1 MLSLTANISNACVPF
16 KDLIGKAIK
25 IGLFSSL
32 EIERFL
38 ASQVPTDKTDA
49 ALAEALVNAHLLTPF
64 QIDCLLRS
72 RTRGLCVDR
81 YKILFGI
88 CSGGMGEIYAARLQG
103 SSDLFAVK
111 SLRSELRK
119 KPRSVLRF
127 ELEAFALAS
136 LSSNNILR
144 YVDSGWAGEKKRSF
158 PYLVT
163 ELVQGPN
170 LHELIVARGG
180 LPWQQAC
187 DIVCQIADGLTVAHS
202 AGFIHRDVKPSNV
215 VIARTGVAKL
225 IDFGLALYQGSLNR
239 FQALSQPNRRK
250 SIGTPRFSA
259 PEQFVD
265 ANLVGPQAD
274 IFALGATLLF
284 ALTGKALPIDL
295 PASPSDA
302 AISLLDAF
310 RLDVPES
317 VRGTL
322 HRMLARSAADRFGC
336 AQECVAELRQSSIR
350 FSVEFDFETLVRSR
364 SNSREKTRQK
374 SCSGVPSPSSATQY
388 QPDDLECASTKYDSD
403 VLATATIQDTST
415 CQLNPS
421 WESNQL
427 ALRAEL
433 KLLQEKLALAN
444 SQLTDSELQQAG
456 RVQDLEL
463 ELTESKSQLRE
474 SLSRSQR
481 LEVEGRRKD
490 ESLEIATSELRRL
503 NQQLTLETQ
512 KLDAHKASV
521 TRLAQHSEEM
531 HRELAALYINRKEVR
546 EALISIA
553 AQLLESE
560 TAKNSLEI
568 KLADSQL
575 LADLHSK
582 AIRKLNGQLGRAE
595 YALIRKVDEVE
606 ALKRQL
612 ALLQA
617 QSTIHEA
624 ALQVTVERLRT
635 EVSSK
640 LEIEAREARAQAR
653 EQQRFNVWSD
663 AFEAQMSE
671 TADLQVA
678 NIDAELL
685 HALSIGGRETSMPTV
700 PPAL

>member
-1 MLSLTANISNACVPF
+1 MTATISNASVPF
-16 KDLIGKAIK
+16 RELIVKAIK
-25 IGLFSSL
+25 IGLVSSL

-38 ASQVPTDKTDA
+38 ASQVPTGKTDRALAA
-49 ALAEALVNAHLLTPF
+49 ALVDAQLLTPF

-88 CSGGMGEIYAARLQG
+88 CSGGMGEIYAARLHG
-103 SSDLFAVK
+103 SNDLFAVK

-127 ELEAFALAS
+127 ELEAFALSS
-136 LSSNNILR
+136 LSSDNILR

-170 LHELIVARGG
+170 LHELVVSRGG

-225 IDFGLALYQGSLNR
+225 IDFGLALYQGSSHR
-239 FQALSQPNRRK
+239 FQALLQPTPRK

-265 ANLVGPQAD
+265 ANFVGPQSD
-274 IFALGATLLF
+274 IFALGTTLLF
-284 ALTGKALPIDL
+284 ALTGKTLPIDL

-302 AISLLDAF
+302 AVSLVDAI
-310 RLDVPES
+310 RLDVPDAI
-317 VRGTL
+317 RGTL
-322 HRMLARSAADRFGC
+322 HRMLARSAADRFEC

-350 FSVEFDFETLVRSR
+350 FPVESDFESLVRSR
-364 SNSREKTRQK
+364 SNARKKVRQK
-374 SCSGVPSPSSATQY
+374 FCSGVPSQSSATQY
-388 QPDDLECASTKYDSD
+388 QPVDIKCASTTYDSD
-403 VLATATIQDTST
+403 VVATATIQDTST
-415 CQLNPS
+415 FHLNQPAEPS
-421 WESNQL
+421 KL
-427 ALRAEL
+427 ALRAEM

-444 SQLTDSELQQAG
+444 SQLADSELQQFA
-456 RVQDLEL
+456 RAHDLEQ
-463 ELTESKSQLRE
+463 ELTELKLQLRE
-474 SLSRSQR
+474 SLTRSQR
-481 LEVEGRRKD
+481 LEVEGRHKD
-490 ESLEIATSELRRL
+490 ELLEIARSESRLL
-503 NQQLTLETQ
+503 NQQLILETQ
-512 KLDAHKASV
+512 KVHAQKESV
-521 TRLAQHSEEM
+521 TRLYQHSDEM
-531 HRELAALYINRKEVR
+531 RRELALCYSTRTELR

-553 AQLLESE
+553 ARLLEAE
-560 TAKNSLEI
+560 MAKNSVEI
-568 KLADSQL
+568 QLADSQL
-575 LADLHSK
+575 LADLHSTE
-582 AIRKLNGQLGRAE
+582 IRKLNGELGRAE
-595 YALIRKVDEVE
+595 FAIARKVDEVE

-617 QSTIHEA
+617 QSKLREA
-624 ALQVTVERLRT
+624 ALQVTVERLQIK
-635 EVSSK
+635 VAAK
-640 LEIEAREARAQAR
+640 LAIETREANAKAR
-653 EQQRFNVWSD
+653 EQQRINVWSD
-663 AFEAQMSE
+663 SLEAQMSE

-685 HALSIGGRETSMPTV
+685 HALSIGGRETRTLAV
-700 PPAL
+700 PPAH